1 MNDAFSEKSMAVDL
15 GESSRKT
22 GLVVRFPDSS
32 ALTDL
37 FARLAQYDADER
49 AETFDYLT
57 HALNETRAAHGR
69 NLRSIS
75 PTPTA
80 SPRNLPTDLI

>member
-57 HALNETRAAHGR
+57 HALNETRAAHGAEPAF
-69 NLRSIS
+69 NQPNPDGESQES
-75 PTPTA
+75 A
-80 SPRNLPTDLI
+80 D